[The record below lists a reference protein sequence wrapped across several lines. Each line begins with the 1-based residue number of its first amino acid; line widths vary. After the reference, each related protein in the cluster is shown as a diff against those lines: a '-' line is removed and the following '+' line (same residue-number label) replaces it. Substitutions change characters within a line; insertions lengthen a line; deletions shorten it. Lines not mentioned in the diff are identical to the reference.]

1 METIVLLIP
10 LIPLAGS
17 IINLFFGRMAEKS
30 GHDPAEQGPHGTE
43 ADHHAPAPVAG
54 YLACAMVL
62 VSLILSILVFLDVLG
77 GQTFNHDYFE
87 WIVAGN
93 FRATLGFLVD
103 PLTATMLLIVTGVG
117 FLIHVYSLGYMA
129 HDPDRPRFFTYLNLF
144 IFSMLMLVLG
154 NNLLVMFFGWE
165 AVGLCSYLLIG
176 YYYKKQSAT
185 DAGKKAFIV
194 NRIGDFGFGL
204 GIFLAFG
211 TFGTIHFNE
220 MWTQLGQIDQF
231 ALATT
236 ITAIG
241 MLLFIGAMGKSAQIP
256 LFVWLPDAMEG
267 PTPVSALI
275 HAATMVTAGVFMVA
289 RCNPIFSF
297 DIGTA
302 GHVMGMSAGDL
313 VTYTGCATALFAATI
328 GLVQTDIKRVLAYS
342 TVSQLGYMFIGVG
355 VGAYSAGVF
364 HLLTHAFFKA
374 LLFLGSGSVIHVM
387 EHAYHKAG
395 IHDDPQDIRNM
406 GGLRNKAKITTWTF
420 IAGWI
425 AISGIPPFSG
435 FFSKDEILSSAY
447 DQGYNAVF
455 WLGLIGAVLTA
466 FYMSRLVFLT
476 FFGES
481 RTRPEAQEHLQESGF
496 TMTLPLIILAVLSI
510 IGGFIGIPEALG
522 GHNWFEHFLA
532 PTVGDHPEAVGH
544 HGLGHGVLITLSIL
558 AGVVGIG
565 FAWMMYFKKKPSAD
579 KLAADYQP
587 IYKILLHK
595 YYVDELYAK
604 VIVNPIHWF
613 SEKVFWKIVD
623 VKIIDGLIN
632 AAAVTTDMTGRI
644 LRLFQTGYVQTY
656 AFFISLGLA
665 LVIYYL
671 MK

>member
-1 METIVLLIP
+1 MEMIVLLIP
-10 LIPLAGS
+10 LIPLAGAVV
-17 IINLFFGRMAEKS
+17 NVFFGRMAEKG
-30 GHDPAEQGPHGTE
+30 GHDGHGR
-43 ADHHAPAPVAG
+43 PIAG
-54 YLACAMVL
+54 YLACLMVL
-62 VSLILSILVFLDVLG
+62 ASFVLSIVVFLEVLEG
-77 GQTFNHDYFE
+77 KTINHDYFE
-87 WIVAGN
+87 WVVAGT
-93 FRATLGFLVD
+93 FRATFGFLID
-103 PLTATMLLIVTGVG
+103 PLATVMLLVVTGVG

-144 IFSMLMLVLG
+144 IFSMLMLVMG

-211 TFGTIHFNE
+211 TLGSIHFTD
-220 MWTQLGQIDQF
+220 MWVKLGQIDQF
-231 ALATT
+231 AVAGT

-256 LFVWLPDAMEG
+256 LYVWLPDAMEG

-297 DIGTA
+297 DVGPA
-302 GHVMGMSAGDL
+302 GEILGMTAGDL

-355 VGAYSAGVF
+355 VGAYAAGVF
-364 HLLTHAFFKA
+364 HLVTHAFFKA
-374 LLFLGSGSVIHVM
+374 LLFLGSGSVIHIM
-387 EHAYHKAG
+387 EHGFHKAG
-395 IHDDPQDIRNM
+395 IPDDPQDIRNM
-406 GGLRNKAKITTWTF
+406 GGLRHKAKLTTFTF
-420 IAGWI
+420 LAGWL
-425 AISGIPPFSG
+425 AISGIPGFSG

-447 DQGYNAVF
+447 SAGYNGVF
-455 WLGLIGAVLTA
+455 WLGLTGAVLTA

-481 RTRPEAQEHLQESGF
+481 RAKPAAQEHLHESAS
-496 TMTLPLIILAVLSI
+496 TMTIPLAILAVLSVF
-510 IGGFIGIPEALG
+510 GGFIGIPEAMG
-522 GHNWFEHFLA
+522 GSNWFGHYLA
-532 PTVGDHPEAVGH
+532 PTVGAHGGGEGH
-544 HGLGHGVLITLSIL
+544 HGLSHGVLIGLSIA
-558 AGVVGIG
+558 AGVVGILV
-565 FAWMMYFKKKPSAD
+565 AWMMYFRQSPNPD
-579 KLAADYQP
+579 NLAANYQP
-587 IYKILLHK
+587 IYKTLLRK
-595 YYVDELYAK
+595 YYVDEAYHAL
-604 VIVNPIHWF
+604 IVAPIHWM
-613 SEKVFWKIVD
+613 SDRVFWKVVD
-623 VKIIDGLIN
+623 IRIIDGLIQT
-632 AAAVTTDMTGRI
+632 AAVTTDILGRI